1 MNPYTHICTASEE
14 AKEQLQQG
22 LKKSKSKVRN
32 NIFAIIGAAGS
43 GKTTVVAAMMGEEPP
58 ETRESTGCATCPVR
72 GMTTTRISKSGHVWT
87 RVPYSQLGRKLAT
100 AVKVVVMRQVGSDLY
115 MQIECED
122 TASPESPC
130 PGDPSQAEQATVVS
144 EATPTGPPTR
154 QQPIPQPD
162 HPTQLGSD
170 IVEELSLMLEGGGL
184 GCADL
189 IEVDWVN
196 IIDSGGQPAFHELL
210 PFFMHDPSAAL
221 FTFKLS
227 EALSAH
233 YMVTYYKDGKPVGE
247 PYQSSLDNEQILSSC
262 TRSVSSR
269 ISHKGEVEMRETEQ
283 GGESDDQVQKVN
295 TKKRGEERKRKREED
310 GEKKGKKKTKVAFTG
325 TYRDEGDNGER
336 VTNQERER
344 VGEGGVKRERGE
356 KERVVIGEERKRE
369 ESGERKKRGKGM
381 KVAFIGTHRDL
392 EDKCKEETRAQKET
406 KIKGMI
412 PPSLRP
418 HVLRCGE
425 KMEKFIFALNAKHPN
440 DVDKGTLEELRRQ
453 LVDNSQAEWKE
464 IPTSYYAIDLALQML
479 AEKLKRRVL
488 TIAECK
494 QEAEKLHMDEKATMA
509 ALRYL
514 HGLNILFY
522 YDNENALPG
531 VVFVNGQVLLDKIT
545 ELVEKSHQL
554 RENPSSSVA
563 TGGEWEK
570 FRNHAIV
577 TRDQLKGFTKHYEEG
592 IFSVDDLIK
601 LFTYKPILAPIGRDR
616 FLIPAILP
624 AQDTEGL
631 IGFIKSNAYVL
642 FFFPDGIPF
651 GVFCALNA
659 SVINHAGWSLLEE
672 SGEPIQ
678 VSRNCITYTLPGN
691 DPGKVSLV
699 DTFSNYIAVVVEID
713 AEASLAL
720 KICQKLCP
728 IIRNT
733 VYTNVRKAVAA
744 LHYTNTIPQY
754 AFFCPESSSACST
767 SSHAAI
773 VTSGHTG
780 LKCSQKPSIVRLLTE
795 QNKVWLTGLQAASV
809 LLGMYYF
816 IMYYA

>member
-1 MNPYTHICTASEE
+1 MNPYTHTCTASEE

-43 GKTTVVAAMMGEEPP
+43 GKTTVMAAMMGEEPP

-72 GMTTTRISKSGHVWT
+72 GMTTTRISKSGHVWK

-100 AVKVVVMRQVGSDLY
+100 TVKVVAMRQVGSDLY

-122 TASPESPC
+122 TASPESPS

-162 HPTQLGSD
+162 QPTQLGSD
-170 IVEELSLMLEGGGL
+170 IVEELSSLLEGGAIG
-184 GCADL
+184 GSADL

-247 PYQSSLDNEQILSSC
+247 PYQSSLDNEQVLSSC
-262 TRSVSSR
+262 IRSISSR
-269 ISHKGEVEMRETEQ
+269 ISHNWEVEMRETEQ
-283 GGESDDQVQKVN
+283 EGECDDQVQEVN
-295 TKKRGEERKRKREED
+295 TKKRGEEKKRKREED
-310 GEKKGKKKTKVAFTG
+310 REKKGKKKTKVAFTG

-344 VGEGGVKRERGE
+344 VKEGGVKRERGE
-356 KERVVIGEERKRE
+356 KEREVIGDERKRE

-381 KVAFIGTHRDL
+381 TVAFIGTHRDL
-392 EDKCKEETRAQKET
+392 EDECKEETRAQKET

-425 KMEKFIFALNAKHPN
+425 KMEKFIFALNAKHPD
-440 DVDKGTLEELRRQ
+440 DVDEGTLEELRRQ

-488 TIAECK
+488 TITECK

-554 RENPSSSVA
+554 RENPSSRVA

-577 TRDQLKGFTKHYEEG
+577 TRDQLKGFAKHYEEG

-601 LFTYKPILAPIGRDR
+601 LFTYKPILAPIGQDR

-624 AQDTEGL
+624 AQDTERL

-678 VSRNCITYTLPGN
+678 ISRNCITYTLPGD

-713 AEASLAL
+713 AEASLAF
-720 KICQKLCP
+720 KIRQKLCP
-728 IIRNT
+728 VIRDT

-744 LHYTNTIPQY
+744 LHYTNTIPKY

-780 LKCSQKPSIVRLLTE
+780 LKCSQKPSIVRTLTE
-795 QNKVWLTGLQAASV
+795 QNRMWLTGLQAASFSS
-809 LLGMYYF
+809 GRYCIIF
-816 IMYYA
+816 

>member
-1 MNPYTHICTASEE
+1 MRPLSTKQLLLHGHTHTCTFTASEE
-14 AKEQLQQG
+14 AREQLQQG

-43 GKTTVVAAMMGEEPP
+43 GKTTVVAAMMGEKPP

-72 GMTTTRISKSGHVWT
+72 GMTTTRISKSGHVWK

-100 AVKVVVMRQVGSDLY
+100 AVKVVAMRRVGSDLY

-122 TASPESPC
+122 TASPESPS
-130 PGDPSQAEQATVVS
+130 PGDPSRAEQAAVVS
-144 EATPTGPPTR
+144 EATPTGPPTL

-162 HPTQLGSD
+162 QPTQLGSN
-170 IVEELSLMLEGGGL
+170 IVEELSSMLEAGTLGGS
-184 GCADL
+184 ADL

-221 FTFKLS
+221 LTFKLS

-247 PYQSSLDNEQILSSC
+247 PYQSSLNHEQILSSC
-262 TRSVSSR
+262 TRSISSHVS
-269 ISHKGEVEMRETEQ
+269 HNGETGNETEQ
-283 GGESDDQVQKVN
+283 
-295 TKKRGEERKRKREED
+295 ERKNDRKEEGKKEKERKEI
-310 GEKKGKKKTKVAFTG
+310 GEGMMEEGGGKKK
-325 TYRDEGDNGER
+325 
-336 VTNQERER
+336 
-344 VGEGGVKRERGE
+344 
-356 KERVVIGEERKRE
+356 
-369 ESGERKKRGKGM
+369 KKKGM
-381 KVAFIGTHRDL
+381 KVAFIGTHKDL
-392 EDKCKEETRAQKET
+392 EAGCTEETRAQKEK
-406 KIKGMI
+406 KIESMI

-425 KMEKFIFALNAKHPN
+425 QMEKFIFALNAKHP
-440 DVDKGTLEELRRQ
+440 DDLDKGTLKELRRQ
-453 LVDNSQAEWKE
+453 LVDNSQAKWKE

-509 ALRYL
+509 ALSYL
-514 HGLNILFY
+514 HSLNILFY

-531 VVFVNGQVLLDKIT
+531 VVFVNGQVLLDEIT

-554 RENPSSSVA
+554 RENPSSTVA

-577 TRDQLKGFTKHYEEG
+577 TRDQLKGFAKHYEEG
-592 IFSVDDLIK
+592 IFSVEDLIQ
-601 LFTYKPILAPIGRDR
+601 LFTYKPILAPIGQDR

-631 IGFIKSNAYVL
+631 IGLIKRNVYVL

-659 SVINHAGWSLLEE
+659 SVINHASWRLLEE
-672 SGEPIQ
+672 SDRPVQ
-678 VSRNCITYTLPGN
+678 VSRNCITYTLPGG
-691 DPGKVSLV
+691 DPGKISLV
-699 DTFSNYIAVVVEID
+699 DTFSNYIAVVVELD
-713 AEASLAL
+713 AQSALAAETYRN
-720 KICQKLCP
+720 LCP
-728 IIRNT
+728 SIRDT
-733 VYTNVRKAVAA
+733 VYANIRKAVFA
-744 LHYTNTIPQY
+744 LHYTNSIPRF
-754 AFFCPESSSACST
+754 AFFCPESSLMCSV
-767 SSHAAI
+767 SHHAAD
-773 VTSGHTG
+773 VNSKHTG
-780 LKCSQKPSIVRLLTE
+780 LTCSKNRAVLRPLTE
-795 QNKVWLTGLQAASV
+795 QNTVWLTKLQSTSVSSASGMSTS
-809 LLGMYYF
+809 LLWRYNYYYIF
-816 IMYYA
+816 CNLLVFTIILHLLQEWLNVPLFSISCVSPLEEVQSISLK

>member
-43 GKTTVVAAMMGEEPP
+43 GKTTVVAAMMGEKPP

-72 GMTTTRISKSGHVWT
+72 GMTTTRISKSGRVWK

-100 AVKVVVMRQVGSDLY
+100 AVKVVAMRQVGSDLY

-122 TASPESPC
+122 TASPESPS
-130 PGDPSQAEQATVVS
+130 PGDPSQAEQAAVVS

-162 HPTQLGSD
+162 QPTQLGSD
-170 IVEELSLMLEGGGL
+170 IVEELSLMLERGRL

-262 TRSVSSR
+262 TRSISSR
-269 ISHKGEVEMRETEQ
+269 ISHKGEAEKREMEHE
-283 GGESDDQVQKVN
+283 GESN
-295 TKKRGEERKRKREED
+295 RGED
-310 GEKKGKKKTKVAFTG
+310 GKE
-325 TYRDEGDNGER
+325 
-336 VTNQERER
+336 ERER
-344 VGEGGVKRERGE
+344 EAKRERGE
-356 KERVVIGEERKRE
+356 RENREVGEEGKKE

-392 EDKCKEETRAQKET
+392 EDVCKEETRAQKET

-412 PPSLRP
+412 PRSLRP

-425 KMEKFIFALNAKHPN
+425 KMEKFIFALNAKLPD

-531 VVFVNGQVLLDKIT
+531 MVFVNGQVLLDKIT
-545 ELVEKSHQL
+545 ELVKKSYQL
-554 RENPSSSVA
+554 RENPSSRVA

-577 TRDQLKGFTKHYEEG
+577 TRDQLKGFAKHYEEG

-601 LFTYKPILAPIGRDR
+601 LFTYKPILAPIGQDR

-624 AQDTEGL
+624 AQDTERL
-631 IGFIKSNAYVL
+631 IGFIKRNAYVL

-672 SGEPIQ
+672 SSEPIQ
-678 VSRNCITYTLPGN
+678 VSRNCITYTLPGD

-713 AEASLAL
+713 AEASLAF

-728 IIRNT
+728 VIRDT

-744 LHYTNTIPQY
+744 LHYTNTIPKY

-767 SSHAAI
+767 SFHAAI

-780 LKCSQKPSIVRLLTE
+780 LKCSQKPSIVRPLTE
-795 QNKVWLTGLQAASV
+795 QNRMWLTGLQAASV
-809 LLGMYYF
+809 LSGMYCIIF
-816 IMYYA
+816 

>member
-1 MNPYTHICTASEE
+1 
-14 AKEQLQQG
+14 
-22 LKKSKSKVRN
+22 
-32 NIFAIIGAAGS
+32 
-43 GKTTVVAAMMGEEPP
+43 MMGEKPP

-72 GMTTTRISKSGHVWT
+72 GMTTTRISKSGHVWK

-100 AVKVVVMRQVGSDLY
+100 AVKVVAMRQVGSDLY

-122 TASPESPC
+122 TASPESSS
-130 PGDPSQAEQATVVS
+130 PGDPSQAGQAAVVS
-144 EATPTGPPTR
+144 EATPTGPPTL

-162 HPTQLGSD
+162 QPTQLGSD
-170 IVEELSLMLEGGGL
+170 IVEELSSMLEAGTLGGS
-184 GCADL
+184 ADL

-227 EALSAH
+227 EALSSH

-247 PYQSSLDNEQILSSC
+247 PYKSSLDNEQILSSC
-262 TRSVSSR
+262 TRSISSR
-269 ISHKGEVEMRETEQ
+269 ISHKGEAENDTDQEKDD
-283 GGESDDQVQKVN
+283 GGE
-295 TKKRGEERKRKREED
+295 EEKREK
-310 GEKKGKKKTKVAFTG
+310 EK
-325 TYRDEGDNGER
+325 EG
-336 VTNQERER
+336 
-344 VGEGGVKRERGE
+344 KRERGE
-356 KERVVIGEERKRE
+356 EERKE
-369 ESGERKKRGKGM
+369 VGEGKMDEGGGKEKKKKKKKGT
-381 KVAFIGTHRDL
+381 KVAFVGTHKDL
-392 EDKCKEETRAQKET
+392 EADCTEETRAQKEK
-406 KIKGMI
+406 KIESMI
-412 PPSLRP
+412 PSSLRP

-425 KMEKFIFALNAKHPN
+425 QMEKFIFALNAKHPD

-453 LVDNSQAEWKE
+453 LVDNSQEEWKE

-554 RENPSSSVA
+554 RENPSSGVA

-592 IFSVDDLIK
+592 IFSVDDLVK
-601 LFTYKPILAPIGRDR
+601 LFTYKPILAPIGQDR

-624 AQDTEGL
+624 AQDTKGL
-631 IGFIKSNAYVL
+631 IDFIQRNAYVL

-659 SVINHAGWSLLEE
+659 SVINHAGWRLLEV
-672 SGEPIQ
+672 SDRPVQ

-699 DTFSNYIAVVVEID
+699 DTFSNYIAVVVELD
-713 AEASLAL
+713 AHGALAAETYRN
-720 KICQKLCP
+720 LCP
-728 IIRNT
+728 SIRDM
-733 VYTNVRKAVAA
+733 VYANIRKAVFA
-744 LHYTNTIPQY
+744 LRYTNSIPHF
-754 AFFCPESSSACST
+754 AFFCPESSLTCSI
-767 SSHAAI
+767 SHHAA
-773 VTSGHTG
+773 VVNSKHTG
-780 LKCSQKPSIVRLLTE
+780 VTCSKNRAVLRPLTE
-795 QNKVWLTGLQAASV
+795 QNTVWLTKLQSTSVSSASGMLTHC
-809 LLGMYYF
+809 LLCRHIYLLL
-816 IMYYA
+816 

>member
-1 MNPYTHICTASEE
+1 MNPYTHIYTASEE

-72 GMTTTRISKSGHVWT
+72 GMATTRISKSGHVWT

-100 AVKVVVMRQVGSDLY
+100 AVKVVATRRVESDLY

-122 TASPESPC
+122 TASPESPS
-130 PGDPSQAEQATVVS
+130 PGDPSQAEQAAVVS

-162 HPTQLGSD
+162 QPTQLGSD
-170 IVEELSLMLEGGGL
+170 IVEELSSMLERGRL

-189 IEVDWVN
+189 IEADWVN

-247 PYQSSLDNEQILSSC
+247 PYQSSLDNEQVLSSC
-262 TRSVSSR
+262 TRSISSR
-269 ISHKGEVEMRETEQ
+269 ISHNEETGKRETEQ
-283 GGESDDQVQKVN
+283 EGESD
-295 TKKRGEERKRKREED
+295 RGED
-310 GEKKGKKKTKVAFTG
+310 LKK
-325 TYRDEGDNGER
+325 
-336 VTNQERER
+336 ERER
-344 VGEGGVKRERGE
+344 EAKRERGE
-356 KERVVIGEERKRE
+356 KERREVGEEGKKE
-369 ESGERKKRGKGM
+369 ESGERKKSGKGM

-392 EDKCKEETRAQKET
+392 EDECKEETRAQKET

-412 PPSLRP
+412 PSSLRP

-425 KMEKFIFALNAKHPN
+425 KMEKFIFALNAKHPD
-440 DVDKGTLEELRRQ
+440 DVDEDILEELRGQ

-554 RENPSSSVA
+554 RENPSSRVA

-577 TRDQLKGFTKHYEEG
+577 TRDQLKGFAKHYDEG

-601 LFTYKPILAPIGRDR
+601 LFTYKPILAPIGQDR

-624 AQDTEGL
+624 AQDTERL
-631 IGFIKSNAYVL
+631 IGFIRRNAYVL

-678 VSRNCITYTLPGN
+678 VSRNCITYTLPGD

-713 AEASLAL
+713 AEASLAA
-720 KICQKLCP
+720 KTYQKLCP
-728 IIRNT
+728 IIRDT

-744 LHYTNTIPQY
+744 LHYTNTIPKY

-773 VTSGHTG
+773 VTSDHAG
-780 LKCSQKPSIVRLLTE
+780 LICSQKRSILRPLTE
-795 QNKVWLTGLQAASV
+795 QNKVWLTGLHTVSALS
-809 LLGMYYF
+809 GKYF
-816 IMYYA
+816 GYILS

>member
-1 MNPYTHICTASEE
+1 
-14 AKEQLQQG
+14 
-22 LKKSKSKVRN
+22 
-32 NIFAIIGAAGS
+32 
-43 GKTTVVAAMMGEEPP
+43 MGEKPP

-72 GMTTTRISKSGHVWT
+72 GMTTTRISKSGRVWK

-100 AVKVVVMRQVGSDLY
+100 AVKVVAMRQVGSHLY

-122 TASPESPC
+122 TASPESPS

-162 HPTQLGSD
+162 QPTQLGSD
-170 IVEELSLMLEGGGL
+170 IVEELSLMLEAGTLG

-247 PYQSSLDNEQILSSC
+247 PYQSSLDNEQVLSSC
-262 TRSVSSR
+262 TRSISSR
-269 ISHKGEVEMRETEQ
+269 ISHKEEAGKRETEQ
-283 GGESDDQVQKVN
+283 EGESN
-295 TKKRGEERKRKREED
+295 RGED
-310 GEKKGKKKTKVAFTG
+310 GKE
-325 TYRDEGDNGER
+325 
-336 VTNQERER
+336 EREK
-344 VGEGGVKRERGE
+344 EVKRERGE
-356 KERVVIGEERKRE
+356 RERRVVGKEGKKE
-369 ESGERKKRGKGM
+369 ESGGRKKRGKGM

-425 KMEKFIFALNAKHPN
+425 KMEKFIFALNAKHPD

-453 LVDNSQAEWKE
+453 LVDYSQAEWKE

-554 RENPSSSVA
+554 RENPSSRVA

-577 TRDQLKGFTKHYEEG
+577 TRDQLKGFAKHYEEG

-601 LFTYKPILAPIGRDR
+601 LFTYKPILAPIGQDR

-624 AQDTEGL
+624 VQDTERL
-631 IGFIKSNAYVL
+631 IGFIKKNAYVL

-659 SVINHAGWSLLEE
+659 SVINNAGWSLLEE

-713 AEASLAL
+713 AEASLAA
-720 KICQKLCP
+720 KTCQKLCP
-728 IIRNT
+728 VICDT

-780 LKCSQKPSIVRLLTE
+780 LICSHKRSILRLLTE
-795 QNKVWLTGLQAASV
+795 QNKMWLTGLHAASA
-809 LLGMYYF
+809 LSGKYYIYVF
-816 IMYYA
+816 DFEFLSLYFSITGPYHNNILFLIIMCSFLQAWLNVRHFLN

>member
-1 MNPYTHICTASEE
+1 
-14 AKEQLQQG
+14 
-22 LKKSKSKVRN
+22 
-32 NIFAIIGAAGS
+32 
-43 GKTTVVAAMMGEEPP
+43 MGEEPP

-72 GMTTTRISKSGHVWT
+72 GMTTTRIRKSGHVWK

-100 AVKVVVMRQVGSDLY
+100 AVKVVAMRRVGSDLY
-115 MQIECED
+115 MQVECED
-122 TASPESPC
+122 TASPKSPS
-130 PGDPSQAEQATVVS
+130 PGDPSQAKQAAVVS
-144 EATPTGPPTR
+144 EATPTAPPTR

-162 HPTQLGSD
+162 QPTQLGSD
-170 IVEELSLMLEGGGL
+170 IVEELSSMLEAGTLGGS
-184 GCADL
+184 ADL

-262 TRSVSSR
+262 TRSISSHV
-269 ISHKGEVEMRETEQ
+269 SHKGEAENDTDQEKDD
-283 GGESDDQVQKVN
+283 GGE
-295 TKKRGEERKRKREED
+295 EEKREK
-310 GEKKGKKKTKVAFTG
+310 EKEK
-325 TYRDEGDNGER
+325 EG
-336 VTNQERER
+336 
-344 VGEGGVKRERGE
+344 KRERGE
-356 KERVVIGEERKRE
+356 EERKE
-369 ESGERKKRGKGM
+369 VGEGKMDEGRGKEKKKEKKKKKKGT
-381 KVAFIGTHRDL
+381 KVAFIGTHKDL
-392 EDKCKEETRAQKET
+392 EADCTEETRAQKEK
-406 KIKGMI
+406 KIESMI

-425 KMEKFIFALNAKHPN
+425 QMEKFIFALNAKHPD

-453 LVDNSQAEWKE
+453 LVDNSQAKWKE

-494 QEAEKLHMDEKATMA
+494 QEAEKLHMDEKSTMA

-554 RENPSSSVA
+554 RENPSSRVA

-577 TRDQLKGFTKHYEEG
+577 TRDQLKSFTKHYEEG

-601 LFTYKPILAPIGRDR
+601 LFSYKPILAAIGQDR
-616 FLIPAILP
+616 FFIPAILP
-624 AQDTEGL
+624 AQDTERL
-631 IGFIKSNAYVL
+631 IGFIKSKGYLL
-642 FFFPDGIPF
+642 FFFPHGIPF

-672 SGEPIQ
+672 SGRPVQ

-699 DTFSNYIAVVVEID
+699 DTFSNYIAVVLEL
-713 AEASLAL
+713 ESKESLAS
-720 KICQKLCP
+720 QMSAHLCP
-728 IIRNT
+728 VIRDT
-733 VYTNVRKAVAA
+733 VYKSIREAVSA
-744 LHYTNTIPQY
+744 LHYTNTIPLF
-754 AFFCPESSSACST
+754 AFFCPNFDGSCSSSLPT
-767 SSHAAI
+767 SGVGSSPKKKSFFHSVRKRLPFFRPQPSSASQIDLHHAAI
-773 VTSGHTG
+773 VDSRHIGMS
-780 LKCSQKPSIVRLLTE
+780 CSKKPALFHPLTDE
-795 QNKVWLTGLQAASV
+795 NTKWLSGLQSASGEMIHV
-809 LLGMYYF
+809 THLV
-816 IMYYA
+816 

>member
-100 AVKVVVMRQVGSDLY
+100 AVKVVAMRQVGSDLY

-122 TASPESPC
+122 TASPESPSL
-130 PGDPSQAEQATVVS
+130 GDPSQAEQAAMVS
-144 EATPTGPPTR
+144 EATPTGPPTL

-162 HPTQLGSD
+162 QPTQLGSD
-170 IVEELSLMLEGGGL
+170 IVEELSSLLEGGRL

-247 PYQSSLDNEQILSSC
+247 PYQSSLDNEQVLSSC
-262 TRSVSSR
+262 TRSISSR
-269 ISHKGEVEMRETEQ
+269 ISHKEEVGKRETEQ
-283 GGESDDQVQKVN
+283 EGESD
-295 TKKRGEERKRKREED
+295 RGEDGKEERGRE
-310 GEKKGKKKTKVAFTG
+310 A
-325 TYRDEGDNGER
+325 
-336 VTNQERER
+336 
-344 VGEGGVKRERGE
+344 KRERGE
-356 KERVVIGEERKRE
+356 KERREVGEEGKKE
-369 ESGERKKRGKGM
+369 ESGERKKRGKGI

-392 EDKCKEETRAQKET
+392 EDECKEETRAQKET

-440 DVDKGTLEELRRQ
+440 HVDKGTLEELRRQ

-479 AEKLKRRVL
+479 AEKLNRCVL

-531 VVFVNGQVLLDKIT
+531 MVFVNGQVLLDKIT

-554 RENPSSSVA
+554 RENPSSGVA

-577 TRDQLKGFTKHYEEG
+577 TRDQLKGFAKHYEEG
-592 IFSVDDLIK
+592 IFSADDLIK
-601 LFTYKPILAPIGRDR
+601 LFTYKPILAPIGQDR

-624 AQDTEGL
+624 AQDTERL
-631 IGFIKSNAYVL
+631 IGFIRRNAYVL

-659 SVINHAGWSLLEE
+659 SVINNAGWSLLEE

-678 VSRNCITYTLPGN
+678 VSRNCITYTLPGD

-699 DTFSNYIAVVVEID
+699 DTFSNYISVVVEID
-713 AEASLAL
+713 AEASLA
-720 KICQKLCP
+720 IETCQKLCP
-728 IIRNT
+728 VIRDT

-744 LHYTNTIPQY
+744 LHYTNTIPKY

-780 LKCSQKPSIVRLLTE
+780 LICTQKRSILRLLTE
-795 QNKVWLTGLQAASV
+795 QNKMWLTGLHAASASSGRYCISLCI
-809 LLGMYYF
+809 LLDFEFLSLYF
-816 IMYYA
+816 SVAGPYHTYNYSYKYMCSFLQAWLNVRHFLN

>member
-1 MNPYTHICTASEE
+1 
-14 AKEQLQQG
+14 
-22 LKKSKSKVRN
+22 
-32 NIFAIIGAAGS
+32 
-43 GKTTVVAAMMGEEPP
+43 MGEKPP
-58 ETRESTGCATCPVR
+58 ETRESTGCTTCPVR
-72 GMTTTRISKSGHVWT
+72 GMTTTRISKSGHVWK
-87 RVPYSQLGRKLAT
+87 RVPYSQFAQKVAT
-100 AVKVVVMRQVGSDLY
+100 AAKVIAMRQVGSALY
-115 MQIECED
+115 VQIECED
-122 TASPESPC
+122 TEPPSFESP
-130 PGDPSQAEQATVVS
+130 SQVELAAVVS

-154 QQPIPQPD
+154 QQPAPQPD
-162 HPTQLGSD
+162 QPTQLGSD
-170 IVEELSLMLEGGGL
+170 IVEELSSMLECGAIGES
-184 GCADL
+184 ADL
-189 IEVDWVN
+189 IEIDWVN

-247 PYQSSLDNEQILSSC
+247 PYQSSLNNEQVLSSL
-262 TRSVSSR
+262 TRSISSHVSHMEEAGR
-269 ISHKGEVEMRETEQ
+269 RETEQ
-283 GGESDDQVQKVN
+283 ERKGDRGEDREEEREWEVKQA
-295 TKKRGEERKRKREED
+295 RGEE
-310 GEKKGKKKTKVAFTG
+310 G
-325 TYRDEGDNGER
+325 
-336 VTNQERER
+336 
-344 VGEGGVKRERGE
+344 VGEGGK
-356 KERVVIGEERKRE
+356 ERKRE
-369 ESGERKKRGKGM
+369 KEREIKKGERGM
-381 KVAFIGTHRDL
+381 KVAFIGTHRDV
-392 EDKCKEETRAQKET
+392 EGECKEETRAQKEK
-406 KIKGMI
+406 KIEGMI

-425 KMEKFIFALNAKHPN
+425 KMEKFIFALNAKDP
-440 DVDKGTLEELRRQ
+440 DVHDEDTLEELRRQ

-479 AEKLKRRVL
+479 AVKLKRHVL

-522 YDNENALPG
+522 YDSENALPG

-554 RENPSSSVA
+554 RENPSSRVA

-577 TRDQLKGFTKHYEEG
+577 TRDQLKGFAKHYEEG

-601 LFTYKPILAPIGRDR
+601 LFTYKPILAPIGQDR

-631 IGFIKSNAYVL
+631 ISFIQSNAYIL

-659 SVINHAGWSLLEE
+659 SVINHACWSLLVE
-672 SGEPIQ
+672 SGRPVQ

-691 DPGKVSLV
+691 DPGMVSLV
-699 DTFSNYIAVVVEID
+699 DTFSNYIAIVVEID
-713 AEASLAL
+713 AEASLAA
-720 KICQKLCP
+720 KTCQKLCP
-728 IIRNT
+728 VIRDT

-744 LHYTNTIPQY
+744 LHYTNTIPKY

-773 VTSGHTG
+773 VTSDHTG
-780 LKCSQKPSIVRLLTE
+780 LICSQKRSILRLLTE
-795 QNKVWLTGLQAASV
+795 QNKMWLTGLQTASAF
-809 LLGMYYF
+809 LGKCCF
-816 IMYYA
+816 L

>member
-1 MNPYTHICTASEE
+1 
-14 AKEQLQQG
+14 
-22 LKKSKSKVRN
+22 
-32 NIFAIIGAAGS
+32 
-43 GKTTVVAAMMGEEPP
+43 MMGEKPP

-72 GMTTTRISKSGHVWT
+72 GMTTTRISKSGHVWK

-100 AVKVVVMRQVGSDLY
+100 AVKVVAMRRVGSDLY

-122 TASPESPC
+122 SASPESPS
-130 PGDPSQAEQATVVS
+130 PGDPSQAEQAAVVS

-154 QQPIPQPD
+154 QQSIPQPD
-162 HPTQLGSD
+162 QPTQLGSD
-170 IVEELSLMLEGGGL
+170 IVEELSLMLEGGRL

-247 PYQSSLDNEQILSSC
+247 PYKSSLNHEQILSSC
-262 TRSVSSR
+262 TRSISSHVS
-269 ISHKGEVEMRETEQ
+269 HNGETGNDTDKEKND
-283 GGESDDQVQKVN
+283 GGE
-295 TKKRGEERKRKREED
+295 
-310 GEKKGKKKTKVAFTG
+310 
-325 TYRDEGDNGER
+325 EG
-336 VTNQERER
+336 
-344 VGEGGVKRERGE
+344 KRERGE
-356 KERVVIGEERKRE
+356 KERMEVGEGKTDE
-369 ESGERKKRGKGM
+369 GGGKGKKKKGT
-381 KVAFIGTHRDL
+381 KVAFIGTHKDL
-392 EDKCKEETRAQKET
+392 EADCTEETRAQKEK
-406 KIKGMI
+406 KIESMI
-412 PPSLRP
+412 PSSLRP

-425 KMEKFIFALNAKHPN
+425 QMEKFIFALNAKHPD

-554 RENPSSSVA
+554 RENPSSRVA

-577 TRDQLKGFTKHYEEG
+577 TRDQLKGFAKHYEEG

-601 LFTYKPILAPIGRDR
+601 LFTYKPILAPIGLDR
-616 FLIPAILP
+616 FFIPAILP
-624 AQDTEGL
+624 GQDTKGL
-631 IGFIKSNAYVL
+631 IDFIQRNAYVL

-659 SVINHAGWSLLEE
+659 SVINNAGWRLLEV
-672 SGEPIQ
+672 SDRPVQ
-678 VSRNCITYTLPGN
+678 VSRNCITYTLPGD
-691 DPGKVSLV
+691 DPGKVSFV
-699 DTFSNYIAVVVEID
+699 DTFSNYIAVVVELD
-713 AEASLAL
+713 AQGALAAETYRN
-720 KICQKLCP
+720 LCP
-728 IIRNT
+728 SIRDT
-733 VYTNVRKAVAA
+733 VYANIRKAVFA
-744 LHYTNTIPQY
+744 LHYTNTIPRF
-754 AFFCPESSSACST
+754 AFFCPESSLTCSI
-767 SSHAAI
+767 SHHAA
-773 VTSGHTG
+773 VVNSKHTG
-780 LKCSQKPSIVRLLTE
+780 VTCSKNRAVLRPLTE
-795 QNKVWLTGLQAASV
+795 QNTVWLTKLQSTPISSV
-809 LLGMYYF
+809 SGMSTCSQL
-816 IMYYA
+816 

>member
-1 MNPYTHICTASEE
+1 
-14 AKEQLQQG
+14 
-22 LKKSKSKVRN
+22 
-32 NIFAIIGAAGS
+32 
-43 GKTTVVAAMMGEEPP
+43 MGEEPP

-100 AVKVVVMRQVGSDLY
+100 AVKVVAMRRVGSDLY

-122 TASPESPC
+122 TAFPESPS
-130 PGDPSQAEQATVVS
+130 PGDPSQAEQAAVVS

-154 QQPIPQPD
+154 QQPIPQPGQ
-162 HPTQLGSD
+162 PTQLGSD
-170 IVEELSLMLEGGGL
+170 IVEELSSLLERGRL

-247 PYQSSLDNEQILSSC
+247 PYQSSLNHEQILSSC
-262 TRSVSSR
+262 TRSISSHV
-269 ISHKGEVEMRETEQ
+269 SHKGETGNDTDQEKND
-283 GGESDDQVQKVN
+283 GGEE
-295 TKKRGEERKRKREED
+295 GKREK
-310 GEKKGKKKTKVAFTG
+310 EK
-325 TYRDEGDNGER
+325 EG
-336 VTNQERER
+336 
-344 VGEGGVKRERGE
+344 KRERGE
-356 KERVVIGEERKRE
+356 KERKEVGEGKMDE
-369 ESGERKKRGKGM
+369 GRGKEKKKKKKKKGT
-381 KVAFIGTHRDL
+381 KVAFIGTHKDL
-392 EDKCKEETRAQKET
+392 EADCTEETRAQKEK
-406 KIKGMI
+406 KIESMI
-412 PPSLRP
+412 PSSLRP

-425 KMEKFIFALNAKHPN
+425 QMEKFIFALNAKHP
-440 DVDKGTLEELRRQ
+440 DVVDKGTLEELRRQ

-554 RENPSSSVA
+554 RENPSSRVA

-577 TRDQLKGFTKHYEEG
+577 TRDQLKGFAKHYEEG

-601 LFTYKPILAPIGRDR
+601 LFSYKPILAPIGQDR
-616 FLIPAILP
+616 FFIPAILP
-624 AQDTEGL
+624 GQDTKGL
-631 IGFIKSNAYVL
+631 IDFIQKNPYVL

-651 GVFCALNA
+651 RGV
-659 SVINHAGWSLLEE
+659 
-672 SGEPIQ
+672 
-678 VSRNCITYTLPGN
+678 
-691 DPGKVSLV
+691 
-699 DTFSNYIAVVVEID
+699 
-713 AEASLAL
+713 
-720 KICQKLCP
+720 LCP
-728 IIRNT
+728 QCQCHQSRWLE
-733 VYTNVRKAVAA
+733 VA
-744 LHYTNTIPQY
+744 
-754 AFFCPESSSACST
+754 
-767 SSHAAI
+767 
-773 VTSGHTG
+773 
-780 LKCSQKPSIVRLLTE
+780 
-795 QNKVWLTGLQAASV
+795 
-809 LLGMYYF
+809 
-816 IMYYA
+816 